1 MRRAL
6 LIAAAVGLAA
16 LLGRLSAPRSEGGQ
30 IARPA
35 THLVAGV
42 DVGYPHSPAGAALAA
57 AGYQRA
63 FADRNVLGPGALR
76 RRIEAVATAEFAPK
90 MLAANSPG
98 TERLAA
104 GPIGRGLETQ
114 IPTVFFAVPIGR
126 RLISYSPKRAKVL
139 TWGFTLLGNA
149 ASVEPAAYF
158 GSART
163 ELIWTG
169 GRWRIA
175 FNRAAFGP
183 TPRLA
188 TPRHGGEGFDV
199 IDLTR
204 ELEPYGI
211 AP

>member
-6 LIAAAVGLAA
+6 LVAAVVLLAA
-16 LLGRLSAPRSEGGQ
+16 LLGRLSASGSGDDQPP
-30 IARPA
+30 RPA
-35 THLVAGV
+35 HWSVAGV
-42 DVGYPHSPAGAALAA
+42 DVGYPHTPAGAALAA

-63 FADRNVLGPGALR
+63 FADPGVLAPGALR
-76 RRIEAVATAEFAPK
+76 RRVSAVATADFAPR
-90 MLAANSPG
+90 MLAANTPG
-98 TERLAA
+98 AERLAA
-104 GPIGRGLETQ
+104 GPIGRGIETR

-126 RLISYSPKRAKVL
+126 RLLSYTPMRAKVL

-158 GSART
+158 GTAHT

-188 TPRHGGEGFDV
+188 TPRAGGEGFEV
-199 IDLTR
+199 IGLTR
-204 ELEPYGI
+204 ELQPYGI